1 MPEWA
6 AVTVSAVVIATGGY
20 VVRTL
25 VRISNTLGSIDS
37 SIKANAS
44 RIDRLE
50 RHEDARESW
59 VERGHL

>member
-6 AVTVSAVVIATGGY
+6 AATIAAVVIGTGGY

-25 VRISNTLGSIDS
+25 VKISHTLGSIDT
-37 SIKANAS
+37 SIKANAL